1 MGRNRNLPRRLKDAR
16 ESRQLKQADL
26 AKRTGLQPSAISQF
40 ETGQREPSPEN
51 LKKLADALGVSTD
64 FLLSGSESLVVSGPQ
79 IRGVIRYA
87 QSMSGEDLDM
97 LHDFAALLAKKAKAR
112 SRNEKHS

>member
-1 MGRNRNLPRRLKDAR
+1 MAKNLNLARRLK
-16 ESRQLKQADL
+16 ESRENRELKQADL

-51 LKKLADALGVSTD
+51 LKKLADALGVSVD
-64 FLLSGSESLVVSGPQ
+64 FLLSGDESQIVSGPQ

-87 QSMSGEDLDM
+87 QSMSGGDLDM
-97 LHDFAALLAKKAKAR
+97 LEDFAALLAKRTRAR
-112 SRNEKHS
+112 TLDAES